1 LLFVRQGRLIAQ
13 EFDPVTSA
21 LSGNAFPIAEQLV
34 AVGDS
39 SATGLSASAA
49 GPIVYRGGAGTGLH
63 RQFVWV
69 DRSGKEISKVGDPDD
84 ASPAD
89 MTLSPDGRRIA
100 MSRVVNG
107 NMDIWTLDLAR
118 GLLSRFTFDGSG
130 EADPIWS
137 HDGQRII
144 FNSDRSSVFDIYR
157 KPFTGAGGEDLVLAT
172 PQNKAPLDW
181 SPEGRFI
188 LYRSPGPTTGFDL
201 SALRLDGERKPF
213 PVVQTNFEERDGQFS
228 PDGKWIAYQS
238 NESGRMEILAQR
250 FPGPGGK
257 LQISTNGGAQA
268 RWRPDGKELFY
279 IALDG
284 RLMAVPIR
292 FTDSGQSVEAGAPV
306 ALFATH
312 VGGAIQGASTPNYLV
327 SPDGLR
333 FLMNTIVEEVPSPI
347 TVILNW
353 HPEHGK

>member
-1 LLFVRQGRLIAQ
+1 VPSLQKHVPSPKRFSENPLCDV
-13 EFDPVTSA
+13 
-21 LSGNAFPIAEQLV
+21 AE
-34 AVGDS
+34 
-39 SATGLSASAA
+39 
-49 GPIVYRGGAGTGLH
+49 P
-63 RQFVWV
+63 
-69 DRSGKEISKVGDPDD
+69 
-84 ASPAD
+84 
-89 MTLSPDGRRIA
+89 
-100 MSRVVNG
+100 
-107 NMDIWTLDLAR
+107 
-118 GLLSRFTFDGSG
+118 
-130 EADPIWS
+130 
-137 HDGQRII
+137 
-144 FNSDRSSVFDIYR
+144 
-157 KPFTGAGGEDLVLAT
+157 
-172 PQNKAPLDW
+172 
-181 SPEGRFI
+181 
-188 LYRSPGPTTGFDL
+188 FDL